1 LAGIDLAI
9 PAGKVFGLLGANG
22 AGKSTLLR
30 ILTGL
35 IHPTSGEVRLLGA
48 PLSPATLGRVGA
60 LVEAPSFY
68 PYLSG
73 RETLDLL
80 ARYHRTPLDP
90 APLLDRVGI
99 ADAAD
104 RRVDRYSLGMK
115 QRLGIACA
123 LIGDPEIVIL
133 DEPTNGMD
141 PPGIRDVRTL
151 LRDLAERDGRTVI
164 FSSHLLA
171 EVEQACDRIAVLDHG
186 RLRDERDLG
195 GASTSEQRLR
205 IVATPIEKLLD
216 LLGDAAMRDG
226 DGAIVRIDRDQIPE
240 LVTALTRA
248 GIAIFELRRVDDAL
262 EDLYFAGEQS
272 R

>member
-1 LAGIDLAI
+1 MAGIDLTI

-22 AGKSTLLR
+22 AGKSTMLR

-35 IHPTSGEVRLLGA
+35 IHPTSGDVRLLGET
-48 PLSPATLGRVGA
+48 LSPAALSRVGA

-68 PYLSG
+68 PYMTG

-80 ARYHRTPLDP
+80 ARYHRAPLDP
-90 APLLDRVGI
+90 TALLDRVGI

-151 LRDLAERDGRTVI
+151 LRELAEKDGRSVI

-186 RLRDERDLG
+186 RLRDERDLD
-195 GASTSEQRLR
+195 GATASEQRLR
-205 IVATPIEKLLD
+205 IEASPIERVLE
-216 LLGDAAMRDG
+216 LLGDAAVRDG
-226 DGAIVRIDRDQIPE
+226 EAAIAHVARDQIPA
-240 LVTALTRA
+240 LVADLTNA
-248 GIAIFELRRVDDAL
+248 GVAIFELRRVDQAL
-262 EDLYFAGEQS
+262 EDLYFGGDPA
-272 R
+272 

>member
-1 LAGIDLAI
+1 MAGIDLSI

-35 IHPTSGEVRLLGA
+35 VHASSGEVRLLGE

-68 PYLSG
+68 PYMTG

-80 ARYHRTPLDP
+80 ARYHRAPLDP
-90 APLLDRVGI
+90 AALLERVGI

-151 LRDLAERDGRTVI
+151 LRELAEKDGRSVI

-171 EVEQACDRIAVLDHG
+171 EVEQACDRIAVLDRG
-186 RLRDERDLG
+186 RLRDERDLD
-195 GASTSEQRLR
+195 GANAGEQRLR
-205 IVATPIEKLLD
+205 IEASPIERVVE
-216 LLGDAAMRDG
+216 LLGEAATRDG
-226 DGAIVRIDRDQIPE
+226 DAAIVRIARNEVPE
-240 LVTALTRA
+240 LVATLTSA
-248 GIAIFELRRVDDAL
+248 GIAIFELRRVDTGL
-262 EDLYFAGEQS
+262 EDLYFSGDPA
-272 R
+272 